1 MRAPQLACRG
11 ATIGAGARSFMVC
24 RWSAP
29 MNKLP
34 SIAAALAA
42 FAAIS
47 APAKAA
53 DLYDGDGPDGVV
65 IEDDNGPVVVERERL
80 IERRYYGPRAYV
92 EEAPA
97 VEVYEHAYRPAY
109 YPDRRYYRA
118 YDQW

>member
-1 MRAPQLACRG
+1 MPQRNHRRRRAFVHGLQMEC
-11 ATIGAGARSFMVC
+11 
-24 RWSAP
+24 P

-34 SIAAALAA
+34 WIAAALAA

-53 DLYDGDGPDGVV
+53 DLYDGYGPDGVV
-65 IEDDNGPVVVERERL
+65 IEDDDGPVVVERERL